1 MTAPVQS
8 TPLLSRLV
16 RQATEH
22 KTMLIAALFG
32 VIAPLIVFAAIA
44 EDVWRHEPTGAQAR
58 WLEALHA
65 QATPMLDVLMLAIT
79 NAGDVKVLGSLVLV
93 ALLGLWFARFERNA
107 IFLAVAVGGAAGL
120 NVLLKHVFQRPRP
133 HLWITLIPENDFGF
147 PSGHAMGSFAI
158 VAALIVLAWPTRWRW
173 AVIVLG
179 LGFTL
184 AVGFS
189 RLYLGVHFPSDV
201 IAGFMASLA
210 WVMAVSI
217 WLRPE
222 LFKFKPLE
230 AQA

>member
-1 MTAPVQS
+1 MTVPVQP
-8 TPLLSRLV
+8 TPPLSRLM

-22 KTMLIAALFG
+22 KPVLIAALLG
-32 VIAPLIVFAAIA
+32 VLAPLIMFAAIA
-44 EDVWRHEPTGAQAR
+44 EDVWRREPTGSQAR

-65 QATPMLDVLMLAIT
+65 QSTPMLDAVMLAIT
-79 NAGDVKVLGSLVLV
+79 NAGDVKLLGGLVLA
-93 ALLGLWFARFERNA
+93 ALLGLWFAGLERNA
-107 IFLAVAVGGAAGL
+107 IFLAVTVGGAAGL
-120 NVLLKHVFQRPRP
+120 NVMLKQAFQRPRP
-133 HLWITLIPENDFGF
+133 HLWTTLIPENDFGF

-158 VAALIVLAWPTRWRW
+158 VVALIVLAWPTRWRW
-173 AVIVLG
+173 VVIVLG

-201 IAGFMASLA
+201 LAGFMASLA
-210 WVMAVSI
+210 WVMALSI